1 MFRAKMSGKRMLVKK
16 MFIKQNFMKRTS
28 TRRPRLLKN
37 KLRLIYTAPLTYLML
52 SLQVSFLAIYIC
64 VNKVAAVSAYCLL
77 LGKELF
83 LWMIVIPSL
92 VVQHK
97 AGVYSTCYSC
107 MARIGGKRRMM
118 AADYITLAVSTGIS
132 TCLVLSVPLLFLQ
145 TNGTAPAEE
154 EMPALF
160 SFFLMRYLLMGL
172 FVQYILYAVRYA
184 LPNLQKR
191 GGSICALPF
200 FLYFVFTSPMELLRI
215 KGQYLQ
221 ILDFSA
227 GGNLVFA
234 GEGVGS
240 WGQVFYS
247 NLHLAAYLALCIWIT
262 MGCLWK
268 RWEFWENEGVCAF

>member
-1 MFRAKMSGKRMLVKK
+1 MSMKRMFKK
-16 MFIKQNFMKRTS
+16 QMFTRQKFTCQKS
-28 TRRPRLLKN
+28 TRRSHLLRS
-37 KLRLIYTAPLTYLML
+37 KLKLIYTSPLTYLMMC
-52 SLQVSFLAIYIC
+52 LQVSFLVIYIC
-64 VNKVAAVSAYCLL
+64 VNKVAAMSEYCRL
-77 LGKELF
+77 LGKDLF
-83 LWMIVIPSL
+83 LWMIAIPSL

-132 TCLVLSVPLLFLQ
+132 TCLELSVPLLFLQ
-145 TNGTAPAEE
+145 TNGTAPMEE
-154 EMPALF
+154 GMLSLF

-172 FVQYILYAVRYA
+172 FVQYLLYSIRYA
-184 LPNLQKR
+184 FPNLQKR

-200 FLYFVFTSPMELLRI
+200 LLYFLFTSPMEFLRI

-227 GGNLVFA
+227 GGNRVAAGAGAGLRGPVF
-234 GEGVGS
+234 
-240 WGQVFYS
+240 FS
-247 NLHLAAYLALCIWIT
+247 NIHLAAYLALCIWIA